1 LFIFHPPFER
11 LENARPVL
19 LFPRE
24 IDADKGN
31 FFSPLRR
38 LARQRAA
45 RDRRGRHRATP
56 RDGLASAALR
66 PTSPAEYHRAW
77 IVKRV
82 RRNLSGWVGFSCQP
96 FSLLALMVGVD
107 GELLRL
113 IVGDD
118 R

>member
-1 LFIFHPPFER
+1 MRGRFLCSR
-11 LENARPVL
+11 AKSMRT
-19 LFPRE
+19 R
-24 IDADKGN
+24 GT
-31 FFSPLRR
+31 FFRHC

-56 RDGLASAALR
+56 RDGLASGALG
-66 PTSPAEYHRAW
+66 PTSRAEYHRAW

-82 RRNLSGWVGFSCQP
+82 RRNLSEWVGFSCQP

>member
-1 LFIFHPPFER
+1 MWTR
-11 LENARPVL
+11 
-19 LFPRE
+19 
-24 IDADKGN
+24 GT
-31 FFSPLRR
+31 FFRY
-38 LARQRAA
+38 RAA
-45 RDRRGRHRATP
+45 LPGSVLPAIVVVLIVPSP
-56 RDGLASAALR
+56 RDGLASGALR

-82 RRNLSGWVGFSCQP
+82 RRNLSEWVGFSCQP
-96 FSLLALMVGVD
+96 SSLLALMVGVD